1 MPTKSEMK
9 SIVRAHVPR
18 SLWTIAAIGKNAVL
32 DSVDTVLGRRD
43 PMIPPRRMIYIGSG
57 DFRSRGDE
65 FLGYFRDLCG
75 LGEDESVLDV
85 GCGIGRMAIPLTSY
99 LSPRARYEGFDIVE
113 SGIRW
118 CSERITPRYP
128 NFRFQVA
135 DIYNKEYRP
144 QGKCRGTEYVFPFA
158 DASFEFV
165 FVTSVFTHM
174 LPNEVGNYLREMRRV
189 LKPTGR
195 CLITWFLLN
204 QQSEALIE
212 AGKSSLDLRHQ
223 REDTRVTNPQIPEEA
238 IAYPEIHVQHMY
250 RESGFTVD
258 VINYGAWPGREQFVS
273 YQDMVVAH

>member
-1 MPTKSEMK
+1 MPTSSQMK
-9 SIVRAHVPR
+9 SIVRAHVSR
-18 SLWTIAAIGKNAVL
+18 SLWTMAARGKNTVL
-32 DSVDTVLGRRD
+32 DSVDTILGRRD
-43 PMIPPRRMIYIGSG
+43 PMIPPRRMIFIGSG
-57 DFRSRGDE
+57 DFRSLGDE

-158 DASFEFV
+158 DVSFDFV

-204 QQSEALIE
+204 QESEALIK
-212 AGKSSLDLRHQ
+212 AGKSSHDFRYRL
-223 REDTRVTNPQIPEEA
+223 EGARVTNPQVPEEA
-238 IAYPEIHVQHMY
+238 IAYPEVQVQKMY
-250 RESGFTVD
+250 SKAGFTVD
-258 VINYGAWPGREQFVS
+258 AIHSGAWPGREQYVS